1 MKDSCSLES
10 RGTVQ
15 GQGDD
20 SLGIVASEE
29 PPYPDV
35 MPGTITFGTQ
45 RIPLVAARR
54 DFSFRPTDAEQ
65 VLPDISEEDFW
76 RQQRR
81 RDLAMSARERR
92 AQDRAAGP
100 ERAVRPRTQSHLET
114 LAGMLSSEGGLGG
127 AEARARILD
136 ITEDLR
142 PFPLDESE
150 PGQRAAGAPEQDA
163 AQQAQQPGLRALEH
177 RSTAFLQDLRQL
189 AHMLHGPPPLDAASL
204 HGACASVFLAPCSC
218 PLCITVMSDWA

>member
-54 DFSFRPTDAEQ
+54 DFSFRPADAEQ

-81 RDLAMSARERR
+81 RDLTMSARERR

-114 LAGMLSSEGGLGG
+114 LAGMLSSEGG
-127 AEARARILD
+127 ARGSR
-136 ITEDLR
+136 
-142 PFPLDESE
+142 
-150 PGQRAAGAPEQDA
+150 GAGAHPGHHRRPE
-163 AQQAQQPGLRALEH
+163 ALPF
-177 RSTAFLQDLRQL
+177 R
-189 AHMLHGPPPLDAASL
+189 
-204 HGACASVFLAPCSC
+204 
-218 PLCITVMSDWA
+218 